1 MAPNAVPAQSHRP
14 LVSAVNHVVA
24 AGHYMAAQAG
34 FQMLEAGGNAIDAGV
49 AAGIATAVLE
59 GVHVSFAGVAPII
72 IYLADAKKV
81 TTISGL
87 GTWPAAANAEYFRTR
102 HGGKIPLGVERT
114 VVPAA
119 PDAWITA
126 LEHFGTMSFADV
138 AAPAIRFASQGFPVY
153 PHMAKIIRSYEAVI
167 RSYPSSSAIYLPGG
181 RPPEIGDVFV
191 QSDLAATL
199 TFLADQEKSG
209 AARGGRAQGFAAA
222 RDAFYRGD
230 IAERIVRFQEEQGGL
245 LTASDLAEFRVGIEP
260 PVRFSYGDAEI
271 LTCGPW
277 CQGPMLLQELSLL
290 DPAELRSEAHNGP
303 GYIHRLTEA
312 IKLAAADRERYYGD
326 PRKVDVPLDA
336 LLSEAYAR
344 GRRALIDPA
353 RAIDGMP
360 EAGRVEGRP
369 WGAQADSLRTQG
381 IPIAAD
387 ESTADTSYLCAVDR
401 HGNVFSATPSDGNG
415 TSPVIPGTGFV
426 ASARGSQS
434 RTDAA
439 HPSSIAPGKRPRLTP
454 NPAIALFPGRAVMPF
469 GTPGGDVQTQAML
482 QCLLNHVLFGMDLQ
496 SAVEAP
502 RFASFSFPSSFYPN
516 EYRPNVLALESRIAR
531 ESGESLAG
539 LGHAITWWPE
549 LAWEAGSVC
558 MIRHDFKTGVK
569 SGAADPRRTA
579 YAVGW

>member
-1 MAPNAVPAQSHRP
+1 
-14 LVSAVNHVVA
+14 
-24 AGHYMAAQAG
+24 MAAQAG

-72 IYLADAKKV
+72 IYLAKTEEV

-87 GTWPAAANAEYFRTR
+87 GTWPASASAEYFRTR
-102 HGGKIPLGVERT
+102 HGGKIPIGVERT

-126 LEHFGTMSFADV
+126 LERYGTMSFADV
-138 AAPAIRFASQGFPVY
+138 AAPAIRFAKQGFPVY
-153 PHMAKIIRSYEAVI
+153 PHMALLIRRYRDVI
-167 RSYPSSSAIYLPGG
+167 KSFPSSSAIYLPGG
-181 RPPEIGDVFV
+181 KPPEIGDVFI
-191 QSDLAATL
+191 QNDLAATL

-209 AARGGRAQGFAAA
+209 AARGGRAGGLAAA

-230 IAERIVRFQEEQGGL
+230 IAARIVRFHQEVGGL
-245 LTASDLAEFRVGIEP
+245 LTASDLAGFRVGIEP
-260 PVRFSYGDAEI
+260 PVRLSYGDAQI
-271 LTCGPW
+271 FTCGPW

-290 DPAELRSEAHNGP
+290 DPGELKREGHNTS

-336 LLSEAYAR
+336 LLSQSYALS
-344 GRRALIDPA
+344 RRALIDPA
-353 RAIDGMP
+353 RAIDGLP
-360 EAGRVEGRP
+360 EAGRVNGAP
-369 WGAQADSLRTQG
+369 WPAAAEPLQTRG

-387 ESTADTSYLCAVDR
+387 ETSADTSYLCAVDR
-401 HGNVFSATPSDGNG
+401 EGNVFSATPSDGNG

-426 ASARGSQS
+426 ASPRGSQS
-434 RTDAA
+434 RTDPA

-454 NPAIALFPGRAVMPF
+454 NPALALFPGRAVMPF

-482 QCLLNHVLFGMDLQ
+482 QCLLNHVLFGMDPQ

-502 RFASFSFPSSFYPN
+502 RFATYSFPSSFYPN

-531 ESGESLAG
+531 ASGEQLAA
-539 LGHAITWWPE
+539 LGHEVEWWPE

-558 MIRHDFKTGVK
+558 MIRHDLETGVK
-569 SGAADPRRTA
+569 CGAADPRRTA